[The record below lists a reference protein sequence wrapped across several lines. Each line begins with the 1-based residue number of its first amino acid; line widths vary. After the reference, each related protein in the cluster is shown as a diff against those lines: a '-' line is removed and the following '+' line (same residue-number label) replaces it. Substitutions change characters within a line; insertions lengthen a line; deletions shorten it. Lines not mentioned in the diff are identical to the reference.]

1 MIWQFV
7 PRGLNDT
14 TELVRSHFVVYNFT
28 EQTRSVSSHDRNEIR
43 AGLRVI
49 VSAQSDRTAAAF
61 RNVVIH
67 RGPINNCICDSTQ
80 SSVFNAGAGFK
91 PAPTFQTHDA
101 SLSCLR
107 RGDRPVAL
115 WLDNQHTAEITSIT
129 STKSP
134 HKEIVMFDIKGI
146 RTFATSAKDLDK
158 AVEFYTKV
166 IGGQIV
172 KKVEPTDEQKSAGQV
187 KEVDVRLGNFEVHL
201 FDASIKPREVDPHH
215 TLNIPW
221 QEKEKALAALQQ
233 IGANIEKVR
242 AHRDGVNYSIN
253 VFDPDGNRWELSFAK
268 EN

>member
-1 MIWQFV
+1 
-7 PRGLNDT
+7 
-14 TELVRSHFVVYNFT
+14 
-28 EQTRSVSSHDRNEIR
+28 
-43 AGLRVI
+43 
-49 VSAQSDRTAAAF
+49 
-61 RNVVIH
+61 
-67 RGPINNCICDSTQ
+67 
-80 SSVFNAGAGFK
+80 
-91 PAPTFQTHDA
+91 
-101 SLSCLR
+101 
-107 RGDRPVAL
+107 
-115 WLDNQHTAEITSIT
+115 
-129 STKSP
+129 
-134 HKEIVMFDIKGI
+134 MFDVKGI

-172 KKVEPTDEQKSAGQV
+172 KKVEPTEEQLKAGQV

-221 QEKEKALAALQQ
+221 QEKDKALTALQQ

>member
-1 MIWQFV
+1 
-7 PRGLNDT
+7 
-14 TELVRSHFVVYNFT
+14 
-28 EQTRSVSSHDRNEIR
+28 
-43 AGLRVI
+43 
-49 VSAQSDRTAAAF
+49 
-61 RNVVIH
+61 
-67 RGPINNCICDSTQ
+67 
-80 SSVFNAGAGFK
+80 
-91 PAPTFQTHDA
+91 
-101 SLSCLR
+101 
-107 RGDRPVAL
+107 
-115 WLDNQHTAEITSIT
+115 
-129 STKSP
+129 
-134 HKEIVMFDIKGI
+134 MFDSKGI

-172 KKVEPTDEQKSAGQV
+172 KKVEPTEEQLKAGQV

-221 QEKEKALAALQQ
+221 QEKDKALTALQQ

>member
-1 MIWQFV
+1 
-7 PRGLNDT
+7 
-14 TELVRSHFVVYNFT
+14 
-28 EQTRSVSSHDRNEIR
+28 
-43 AGLRVI
+43 
-49 VSAQSDRTAAAF
+49 
-61 RNVVIH
+61 
-67 RGPINNCICDSTQ
+67 
-80 SSVFNAGAGFK
+80 
-91 PAPTFQTHDA
+91 
-101 SLSCLR
+101 
-107 RGDRPVAL
+107 
-115 WLDNQHTAEITSIT
+115 
-129 STKSP
+129 
-134 HKEIVMFDIKGI
+134 GI

-172 KKVEPTDEQKSAGQV
+172 KRVEPTEDQKRAGQV

-221 QEKEKALAALQQ
+221 QEQEKALTALKQ

-242 AHRDGVNYSIN
+242 QHRDGVNYSIN

>member
-1 MIWQFV
+1 
-7 PRGLNDT
+7 
-14 TELVRSHFVVYNFT
+14 
-28 EQTRSVSSHDRNEIR
+28 
-43 AGLRVI
+43 
-49 VSAQSDRTAAAF
+49 
-61 RNVVIH
+61 
-67 RGPINNCICDSTQ
+67 
-80 SSVFNAGAGFK
+80 
-91 PAPTFQTHDA
+91 
-101 SLSCLR
+101 
-107 RGDRPVAL
+107 
-115 WLDNQHTAEITSIT
+115 
-129 STKSP
+129 
-134 HKEIVMFDIKGI
+134 MFDIKGI

-172 KKVEPTDEQKSAGQV
+172 KKVEPTEEQLKAGQV

-221 QEKEKALAALQQ
+221 QEKDKALTALQQ

-242 AHRDGVNYSIN
+242 AHRDGVNYSIT